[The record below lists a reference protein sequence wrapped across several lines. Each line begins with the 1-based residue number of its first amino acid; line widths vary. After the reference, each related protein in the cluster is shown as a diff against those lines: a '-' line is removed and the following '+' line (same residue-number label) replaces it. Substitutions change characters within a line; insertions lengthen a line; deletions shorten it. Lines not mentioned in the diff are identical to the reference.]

1 MINREDDEHLT
12 AASAS
17 GRTPFTHYTTDYCIL
32 HQSWMRQS
40 RAHAGI
46 IVAPQQLY
54 SVGEELRRIM
64 RLISERTSE
73 EMLGRLEFISGWA

>member
-1 MINREDDEHLT
+1 
-12 AASAS
+12 
-17 GRTPFTHYTTDYCIL
+17 
-32 HQSWMRQS
+32 MRQS

-64 RLISERTSE
+64 RLIGQRTAE
-73 EMLGRLEFISGWA
+73 EMLGRLEFISGWT